1 MAQRGSLPARPPQGA
16 TRHSLATL
24 TVVCSARVHYV
35 FKYRGQSGVRRL
47 SSPKNFAGS
56 QNSSCAP
63 AHLLYASACP
73 NFARA
78 CGRVSVGGDL
88 DKRPVNR
95 PLKNRQPEANR
106 RTPPNG
112 GRDSKQ
118 RRTGLFRLCRPSK
131 GRRHEEA
138 CLSCRVCGG
147 DFPFQT
153 MAMSFALR
161 HVAIGNRMSNG
172 AATDRGN
179 PVMSAGQRPGVRL
192 HSAAGTHRRQSF
204 GFARRGLKA
213 ALRKGCRNDRPHPG
227 FPPPAT

>member
-1 MAQRGSLPARPPQGA
+1 MPDAASRA
-16 TRHSLATL
+16 
-24 TVVCSARVHYV
+24 ARVKAL
-35 FKYRGQSGVRRL
+35 FISSALRLRRRGKSRRRA
-47 SSPKNFAGS
+47 KFFR
-56 QNSSCAP
+56 QNSKKHLSQPAIRIISCM
-63 AHLLYASACP
+63 P

-95 PLKNRQPEANR
+95 RLKNRQPEANR

-204 GFARRGLKA
+204 GFARRGQKA
-213 ALRKGCRNDRPHPG
+213 ALRKGCTHDRPHPRI
-227 FPPPAT
+227 PPPAT